1 MGRLDVRVKTEFS
14 AKAYSIGKGEERRK
28 NIIVKELSLSGAL
41 VQGLPDA
48 GELFRIKMKLPTGSK
63 VELDAEIVRVENGM
77 TGLRLYYP
85 DSFTMKKLWSS
96 IRDDLS
102 VHGICPY
109 CGSTNSNGAGSCSA
123 CGYSLSFEDI
133 NYLKNHFKTTFLSRL
148 ESRVS
153 KLDAEHLEKI
163 INVIDREVLLS
174 KGKPPEEEFVGTS
187 PAMLEV
193 FTMIRKV
200 APTDVNVLILGESGT
215 GKELT
220 ARAIHERSPRREK
233 PFIAVNSAAIPEGLL
248 ESELFGHEKG
258 AFTGAYAARK
268 GKFEQA
274 DGGTLFLDEIGD
286 LPQGLQSKLLRF
298 LEDRIVERVGGQG
311 GKKVD
316 VRIVTATNC
325 DLEHMIE
332 EGSFRQDLYF
342 RLDGFTILLPPLRN
356 RGEDNV
362 ILARFF
368 LEKISRNENCPSR
381 TFSDETLEVIRKY
394 PWPGN
399 VRELINKVRRG
410 ILMAQG
416 SEICSA
422 DMGLQDAEIE
432 MEECP
437 MKRQVSK
444 TQKEMIVKT
453 LQDNNYVITRTAK
466 ALGIS
471 RPSLYSLMKKYSI
484 ARGNGKA
491 HKGL

>member
-1 MGRLDVRVKTEFS
+1 MGRLDVRVKTEFL
-14 AKAYSIGKGEERRK
+14 AKAHSLGKGEERRK
-28 NIIVKELSLSGAL
+28 NVTIKELSLSGAL
-41 VQGLPDA
+41 VEGLPEE

-77 TGLRLYYP
+77 AGLRLYYP
-85 DSFTMKKLWSS
+85 DSSTMKKLWSS
-96 IRDDLS
+96 IRDDLAI
-102 VHGICPY
+102 HGICPY
-109 CGSTNSNGAGSCSA
+109 CGSPNGNGAGHCSSC
-123 CGYSLSFEDI
+123 GFSLSFKDI
-133 NYLKNHFKTTFLSRL
+133 NYLKDHFKTTFLLRL

-153 KLDAEHLEKI
+153 KLDADHLEKI
-163 INVIDREVLLS
+163 INVIDREVLFS

-187 PAMLEV
+187 PVMLEV
-193 FTMIRKV
+193 FNMIRKV

-220 ARAIHERSPRREK
+220 ARAIHERSPRRDK
-233 PFIAVNSAAIPEGLL
+233 PFVAVNSAAIPEGLL

-258 AFTGAYAARK
+258 AFTGACAARK

-298 LEDRIVERVGGQG
+298 LEDRVIERVGGTT

-332 EGSFRQDLYF
+332 EGSFRQDLFF
-342 RLDGFTILLPPLRN
+342 RLDGFTIHLPPLKV

-381 TFSDETLEVIRKY
+381 TFSEETLEVIRKY
-394 PWPGN
+394 AWPGN

-410 ILMAQG
+410 LLMAQG
-416 SEICSA
+416 SEISPG
-422 DMGLQDAEIE
+422 DMGLQDVGIE

-437 MKRQVSK
+437 MKREVSK
-444 TQKEMIVKT
+444 TQKEMIVKS
-453 LQDNNYVITRTAK
+453 LQEHDYVITRTAK

-484 ARGNGKA
+484 DRGNGKA
-491 HKGL
+491 HTGL